1 MLKER
6 FDIDLQVRGVCG
18 RKKMLLSDN
27 LNETLQ
33 DSLIALDTANNSTS
47 PFNELRKHLSSG
59 SFKSSERLSEL
70 CESEN
75 LQQPS
80 FRKIDSKLSLDQL
93 DLYEDQSSKPVTA
106 DLDKFF
112 EYITMSPSP
121 HLIMIDTTDSPD
133 VAKRHPAWLRGGAH
147 VITSSKRALSASLD
161 LYNEIIDARKA
172 NNRAYLSEVTIGASV
187 PVITTLT
194 DMLYSGDAVHSI
206 VGIMSVSAGRIMT
219 AMCEEGMSFSKAL
232 SLTYEQE
239 LFEEDVFTDLEGLE
253 SAYKVL
259 ILARTMGYPLNLKD
273 IEIEPLATRRPISD
287 ISNCTEEFK
296 AEDSLFAEKVKAAKD
311 KGCTL
316 RYVQRIKCTPQLE
329 LGSSTQVSMQ
339 ASIKLEEVPQDSPI
353 AQVKGAVY
361 HFQFYTDRYSHTPL
375 IIQGP
380 LSDALNTASGLIGDL
395 LRVARSLG
403 ASDQGCNIPLTSNT
417 PESFSPSQSRRD
429 EPTGL
434 TELKLN
440 NNTDQSLEF

>member
-1 MLKER
+1 MGAQRLFGALKTANIGVLFIAQASSEHSICFAIRSSSAKQAQQAVEEAFFYELKSNMINAIEVINDCSMIAAVGESMSNAFGVSGVFFDALGKARISVLAISQGCDEKNISAVVHGKDSGRALKAVHAAFWLSSQVLTIGVIGGTGKVGSCLLQTILDTREMLKER

-27 LNETLQ
+27 LNETLR

-59 SFKSSERLSEL
+59 SFKSSERLSDL
-70 CESEN
+70 CENEN
-75 LQQPS
+75 VSAATQQPS
-80 FRKIDSKLSLDQL
+80 LRKIDSKLSLDQL
-93 DLYEDQSSKPVTA
+93 DLY
-106 DLDKFF
+106 KFF

-121 HLIMIDTTDSPD
+121 HIIMIDTTDSPD

-147 VITSSKRALSASLD
+147 VITSSKRALSTSLD

-187 PVITTLT
+187 PVITTLS

-232 SLTYEQE
+232 ALTYEQE

-273 IEIEPLATRRPISD
+273 ID
-287 ISNCTEEFK
+287 
-296 AEDSLFAEKVKAAKD
+296 
-311 KGCTL
+311 
-316 RYVQRIKCTPQLE
+316 
-329 LGSSTQVSMQ
+329 
-339 ASIKLEEVPQDSPI
+339 
-353 AQVKGAVY
+353 
-361 HFQFYTDRYSHTPL
+361 
-375 IIQGP
+375 
-380 LSDALNTASGLIGDL
+380 
-395 LRVARSLG
+395 
-403 ASDQGCNIPLTSNT
+403 
-417 PESFSPSQSRRD
+417 
-429 EPTGL
+429 
-434 TELKLN
+434 
-440 NNTDQSLEF
+440 